1 MHAFKTGR
9 LDVWFGG
16 EAWRPTVHIKDVAE
30 AHIRCLEAELTKVR
44 GQVLNLVHGN
54 YRILELARQV
64 QKTLEEI
71 GIDVE
76 VEVNYDQVDNRS
88 YKVSGERITKLLGFA
103 PSVSVQDSVK
113 EIAEV
118 LQEGKYRDFDHPIYY
133 NMRWMKLLV
142 EVERFDRPCIVHHF
156 RPFLQR

>member
-1 MHAFKTGR
+1 M
-9 LDVWFGG
+9 
-16 EAWRPTVHIKDVAE
+16 
-30 AHIRCLEAELTKVR
+30 
-44 GQVLNLVHGN
+44 
-54 YRILELARQV
+54 
-64 QKTLEEI
+64 QKTLAEI

-118 LQEGKYRDFDHPIYY
+118 LQEGKCRDFDHPIYY
-133 NMRWMKLLV
+133 NLRWMKLLTEIEARLKKTGRV
-142 EVERFDRPCIVHHF
+142 
-156 RPFLQR
+156 L